1 MLTIKEDGNT
11 WQANLVIS
19 KALCEDELESI
30 YVCKRGIV
38 PRDPSDVKSGIE
50 TDMLDVTELSLS
62 DLEEVRPSS
71 LGRALRRVVAQDK
84 DPADPVVGFQASI

>member
-38 PRDPSDVKSGIE
+38 PRDCGSVGNRSRYLLHLFRASGQSRDRDA
-50 TDMLDVTELSLS
+50 T
-62 DLEEVRPSS
+62 
-71 LGRALRRVVAQDK
+71 
-84 DPADPVVGFQASI
+84 QA